1 MTTDRTGTDDADG
14 DRESVGASATDTD
27 QGPGHGSVSPSDSD
41 SKTQSESTSTTTDD
55 ETAPGEWD
63 PEESYRDSST
73 DSLTIPRVE
82 TEDAGSTFMEDV
94 RSEHESES
102 GAGSVSV
109 PEVSTAESDVPTEL
123 LKAFW
128 GIVIVLNA
136 AILAVAL
143 GLMFMFFEGVSQTAS
158 ALVVGGI
165 VLFGFAYYRYW
176 SFQNRTD
183 EFSVED
189 VDEADGS
196 DDGAED
202 DVMADDRAEDDG
214 TKDDR
219 AGADEDERIDTANT
233 AERDDDVSARTD
245 GESSTEAEHSG
256 SDDDTD
262 TDRQY

>member
-1 MTTDRTGTDDADG
+1 MTTDRTSTDDADD

-27 QGPGHGSVSPSDSD
+27 HGPSHGSVSPSDSD
-41 SKTQSESTSTTTDD
+41 STTQSESTTTTTTDD
-55 ETAPGEWD
+55 ETAPGEWN
-63 PEESYRDSST
+63 PEKSYRDSST

-82 TEDAGSTFMEDV
+82 TEDAGSTFMEDF

-109 PEVSTAESDVPTEL
+109 PEVSTEESDVPTEL

-143 GLMFMFFEGVSQTAS
+143 GLMFMFFEGVSQTAG

-183 EFSVED
+183 GFSVPDSGEM
-189 VDEADGS
+189 DGS
-196 DDGAED
+196 DDG
-202 DVMADDRAEDDG
+202 VADDRAEDDR
-214 TKDDR
+214 TKDN
-219 AGADEDERIDTANT
+219 GADADGDKSIDTADT
-233 AERDDDVSARTD
+233 AERDDDISARTD
-245 GESSTEAEHSG
+245 EKPSTEAEHSG

-262 TDRQY
+262 IDRQY